1 MISIQRPGK
10 ELLEID
16 FILIDF
22 EGTIASDRRVHP
34 KAKDKI
40 NLLSKRAKIYI
51 FVNLPVPPFNKGGR
65 GGILAKEEK
74 EHAEEVL
81 RKIKAQIIYVTEG
94 ESSQKKLDLLRQ
106 LGANRTVAI
115 GNGADDV
122 PMIEEAGLGFCVLGK
137 EGTYSNAMKK
147 ADMVFM
153 NILDALDFLLKPLR
167 QRATLGQ

>member
-1 MISIQRPGK
+1 MITLQRPGQVA
-10 ELLEID
+10 LEID

-22 EGTIASDRRVHP
+22 EGTLASDRRIHP

-51 FVNLPVPPFNKGGR
+51 LTKG
-65 GGILAKEEK
+65 EK

-81 RKIKAQIIYVTEG
+81 KKVKAEITYLMEG
-94 ESSQKKLDLLRQ
+94 KSSQQKLDLLRQ
-106 LGANRTVAI
+106 LGASRTVAI

-122 PMIEEAGLGFCVLGK
+122 PMIEEAGFGICVLGK
-137 EGTYSNAMKK
+137 EGTFSEAVKK
-147 ADMVFM
+147 ADVVFM
-153 NILDALDFLLKPLR
+153 DILDALDFLLKPLR

>member
-1 MISIQRPGK
+1 MIFIERPSQGN
-10 ELLEID
+10 LEIE

-22 EGTIASDRRVHP
+22 EGTLALDRRVHP

-51 FVNLPVPPFNKGGR
+51 LT
-65 GGILAKEEK
+65 KEEK

-81 RKIKAQIIYVTEG
+81 KKVKAEIIYLTEG

-122 PMIEEAGLGFCVLGK
+122 PMIEEAGLGICVLGK
-137 EGTYSNAMKK
+137 EGTFSEAIKK
-147 ADMVFM
+147 ADVVFM
-153 NILDALDFLLKPLR
+153 NILDTLDFLLKPLR
-167 QRATLGQ
+167 QKATLGK